1 MNRADPSNRTPA
13 GEPCQ
18 PGSSSGLTLKQFVF
32 GLEGKSLEGL
42 GTFMGTEEG
51 GLPSYQILENVR
63 C

>member
-1 MNRADPSNRTPA
+1 MSRADPFNRAPA

-18 PGSSSGLTLKQFVF
+18 PASSSGLALKQLVF
-32 GLEGKSLEGL
+32 GLERKSLEGL

-51 GLPSYQILENVR
+51 CLPSYQMLENVR